1 MSYSIKDMVMKSVKE
16 PEKEKEAISF
26 SKQIKRK

>member
-1 MSYSIKDMVMKSVKE
+1 MSFSIKDMVMKGVKE